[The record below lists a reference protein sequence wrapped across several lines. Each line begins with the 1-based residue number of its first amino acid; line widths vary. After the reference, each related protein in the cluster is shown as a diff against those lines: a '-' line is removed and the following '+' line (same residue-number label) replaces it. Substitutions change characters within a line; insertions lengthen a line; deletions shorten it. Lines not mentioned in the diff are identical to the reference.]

1 MNKNIN
7 LLPKELRDNTTKDQ
21 VDLMKLLLVLI
32 GVTVFAGYTLFF
44 GWIKF
49 AEYRA
54 VRLERQLTAIMPE
67 KVEAENLQKENKL
80 MEQEIIELTNIMQE
94 KKRWSPFLTDI
105 NNRLPQDMWITD
117 ISCDQEKNFYMQ
129 GLADNLSTVGLFL
142 FELNELSYFQEL
154 RLVRSKE
161 IRVGTSILVDYV
173 LVGKLIGGN
182 E

>member
-1 MNKNIN
+1 
-7 LLPKELRDNTTKDQ
+7 
-21 VDLMKLLLVLI
+21 
-32 GVTVFAGYTLFF
+32 
-44 GWIKF
+44 
-49 AEYRA
+49 
-54 VRLERQLTAIMPE
+54 
-67 KVEAENLQKENKL
+67 

-142 FELNELSYFQEL
+142 YELNELSYFQEL

-161 IRVGTSILVDYV
+161 IKVGTSVLVDYV